1 MMLSPEQYVH
11 NQVATYPAL
20 YHADSYESAAKK
32 VFDQFFN
39 VIGNG
44 VYLPEELDLPVTD
57 LAKAEKF
64 LRGENVY
71 YGYTEVEDLGRGV
84 IVPKRSSDQN
94 HLVCVESEKQLHP
107 EVILWID
114 CKDYPWTPY
123 PNFEKKYSTVYEPE
137 FKDLGKEWIEA
148 AIWFYE
154 QCVEFFQTT
163 PEQYVYAYPCK
174 SQRETD
180 NCVYDM
186 RVRLQS
192 YKTNEEISEAYGC
205 EFDGDIDKFLRLRW
219 EKDLSRIDR
228 FISKTLSYLR
238 ELHDETTA

>member
-1 MMLSPEQYVH
+1 MMLSPEQYVY
-11 NQVATYPAL
+11 NQVASYPAL
-20 YHADSYESAAKK
+20 YHADGYESAAKR

-44 VYLPEELDLPVTD
+44 VDLPEELDRPITD
-57 LAKAEKF
+57 LVEAEKF
-64 LRGENVY
+64 LRGENLY

-84 IVPKRSSDQN
+84 IIPKRSSDN
-94 HLVCVESEKQLHP
+94 NYLVCVESEKALHP
-107 EVILWID
+107 KVVLWVD

-137 FKDLGKEWIEA
+137 FKYLGKEWIEA

-154 QCVEFFQTT
+154 ECVKFFNNT
-163 PEQYVYAYPCK
+163 PELYAYAYPRK

-180 NCVYDM
+180 NRLYDA

-192 YKTNEEISEAYGC
+192 YKSNEEISEAYEC

-219 EKDLSRIDR
+219 EKELSRIDR
-228 FISKTLSYLR
+228 FISETLSYLR

>member
-1 MMLSPEQYVH
+1 MMLSPEQYVQ
-11 NQVATYPAL
+11 NRVAAYPAL

-32 VFDQFFN
+32 VFDQLFN
-39 VIGNG
+39 VIGND
-44 VYLPEELDLPVTD
+44 VDLPDELDRPIVD
-57 LAKAEKF
+57 QVEVAKF
-64 LRGENVY
+64 LRGEKVY
-71 YGYTEVEDLGRGV
+71 WGYTEVEELANGV
-84 IVPKRSSDQN
+84 MIPKRSSN
-94 HLVCVESEKQLHP
+94 GKSLICVESEKALHP
-107 EVILWID
+107 EVLLWID

-163 PEQYVYAYPCK
+163 PEQYMYAYPCK

-180 NCVYDM
+180 NQLYKM

-192 YKTNEEISEAYGC
+192 YKTNEEISEAYEC

>member
-1 MMLSPEQYVH
+1 MMLSPEQYVY

-20 YHADSYESAAKK
+20 YHANSYEDAAKR

-44 VYLPEELDLPVTD
+44 VDLPEELDRPIVD
-57 LAKAEKF
+57 QVEVAKF
-64 LRGENVY
+64 LRGEKVY
-71 YGYTEVEDLGRGV
+71 WGYTEVEELANGV
-84 IVPKRSSDQN
+84 MIPKRSSN
-94 HLVCVESEKQLHP
+94 GKSLICVESEKALHP
-107 EVILWID
+107 EVLLWID

-154 QCVEFFQTT
+154 ECVEFFNNT
-163 PEQYVYAYPCK
+163 PEWYVYAYPCK
-174 SQRETD
+174 FQRETD
-180 NCVYDM
+180 NRVYDM
-186 RVRLQS
+186 KVRLQS
-192 YKTNEEISEAYGC
+192 YKSNEEISEAYGC

-228 FISKTLSYLR
+228 FISETLSYLR
-238 ELHDETTA
+238 ELHNETTA

>member
-1 MMLSPEQYVH
+1 MMLSPEQYVY

-20 YHADSYESAAKK
+20 YHADSYESAAKR
-32 VFDQFFN
+32 VCDQFFN

-44 VYLPEELDLPVTD
+44 VDLPEELDRPITD
-57 LAKAEKF
+57 LVEAEKF
-64 LRGENVY
+64 LRGENLY

-84 IVPKRSSDQN
+84 IIPKRSSDN
-94 HLVCVESEKQLHP
+94 NYLVCVESEKVLHP
-107 EVILWID
+107 KVVLWVD

-137 FKDLGKEWIEA
+137 FKDLGKEWIGA

-154 QCVEFFQTT
+154 ECVKFFNNT
-163 PEQYVYAYPCK
+163 PERYAYAYPCK

-180 NCVYDM
+180 NQLYAM

-192 YKTNEEISEAYGC
+192 YKSNEEISEAYEC

-219 EKDLSRIDR
+219 EKELSRIDR
-228 FISKTLSYLR
+228 FISETLSHLR
-238 ELHDETTA
+238 ELHNETTA

>member
-1 MMLSPEQYVH
+1 MMLSPEQYVY
-11 NQVATYPAL
+11 NQVASYPAL
-20 YHADSYESAAKK
+20 YHANSYEAAAKR

-39 VIGNG
+39 VIGSG

-64 LRGENVY
+64 LRGEKVY
-71 YGYTEVEDLGRGV
+71 WGYTEVEERANGV
-84 IVPKRSSDQN
+84 IIPKRSSN
-94 HLVCVESEKQLHP
+94 GKSLICVESEKTLHP
-107 EVILWID
+107 EVLLWID

-154 QCVEFFQTT
+154 ECVEFFNNT
-163 PEQYVYAYPCK
+163 PEWYVYAYPCK
-174 SQRETD
+174 FQRETD
-180 NCVYDM
+180 NRVYDM
-186 RVRLQS
+186 KVRLQS

-238 ELHDETTA
+238 ELHDETAA

>member
-1 MMLSPEQYVH
+1 MMLSPEQYVY
-11 NQVATYPAL
+11 NQVASYPSL
-20 YHADSYESAAKK
+20 YHANSYDAAAKR
-32 VFDQFFN
+32 VFDQLFN

-44 VYLPEELDLPVTD
+44 VDLPDELDRPIVD
-57 LAKAEKF
+57 QVEVAKF
-64 LRGENVY
+64 LRGEKVY
-71 YGYTEVEDLGRGV
+71 WGYTEVEELANGV
-84 IVPKRSSDQN
+84 MIPKRSSDQN
-94 HLVCVESEKQLHP
+94 HLVCVESEKTLHP
-107 EVILWID
+107 EVLLWID

-137 FKDLGKEWIEA
+137 FKNLGKEWIEA

-154 QCVEFFQTT
+154 ECVEFFNNT
-163 PEQYVYAYPCK
+163 PEWYVYAYPCK
-174 SQRETD
+174 FQRETD
-180 NCVYDM
+180 NRVYDM
-186 RVRLQS
+186 KVRLQS
-192 YKTNEEISEAYGC
+192 YKSNEEISEAYGC